1 MVKLT
6 HRQGQFLAFV
16 HLYRLLHRQGPAE
29 ADVAAYFRISPPS
42 VHQMIVRLEELGAI
56 TREPGV
62 ARSAR
67 VAVPVEEVPALE
79 PLDGLPW

>member
-1 MVKLT
+1 MARLT
-6 HRQGQFLAFV
+6 NRQGQFLAFL
-16 HLYRLLHRQGPAE
+16 HLYRLLHRHGPAE
-29 ADVAAYFRISPPS
+29 ADFVAYFRVSPPS
-42 VHQMIVRLEELGAI
+42 VNQMIVRLEELGAI

-79 PLDGLPW
+79 PVEGPPW